1 MGDEAPPASVGVG
14 ACCAIFDADGQI
26 LLVRHD
32 YGRRNWELPGGG
44 AEPGESPDETALRE
58 LREET
63 GLEATIERLTGLYY
77 ETAHERGPFLHVV
90 FRCRPPA
97 GAVPTPNSPE
107 IAEAGFWP
115 VDDLPRPIS
124 DFTERR
130 IADARSGGSPAVIRI
145 EGRTWRT

>member
-1 MGDEAPPASVGVG
+1 MGDEARPATVGMG
-14 ACCAIFDADGQI
+14 ACCAIFDADGHV

-63 GLEATIERLTGLYY
+63 GLEVTIERLTGVYS
-77 ETAHERGPFLHVV
+77 EPDHERGAFLHVV
-90 FRCRPPA
+90 FRCRPPV
-97 GAVPTPNSPE
+97 GAVPKPSPPE
-107 IAEAGFWP
+107 IAEVGFWP
-115 VDDLPRPIS
+115 VESLPRPIS

-130 IADARSGGSPAVIRI
+130 IADARSTGPPAVAHIN
-145 EGRTWRT
+145 GRTWRT

>member
-1 MGDEAPPASVGVG
+1 MRDEARPGTVAVG
-14 ACCAIFDADGQI
+14 ACCAIFDTAGQV

-63 GLEATIERLTGLYY
+63 GLDATIERLTGVYY
-77 ETAHERGPFLHVV
+77 EMGHERGPFLHFV
-90 FRCRPPA
+90 FRCRAPGA
-97 GAVPTPNSPE
+97 AVPNPSSPE
-107 IAEAGFWP
+107 IAEVGFWP
-115 VDDLPRPIS
+115 VEGLPGPMS

-130 IADARSGGSPAVIRI
+130 IADAQADGPPAVIRV
-145 EGRTWRT
+145 EGRAWRT

>member
-1 MGDEAPPASVGVG
+1 MRDEASPATVAVG
-14 ACCAIFDADGQI
+14 ACCAIFDAQGQI

-63 GLEATIERLTGLYY
+63 GLEATMERLTGVYF
-77 ETAHERGPFLHVV
+77 EPGHERGPFLHLV
-90 FRCRPPA
+90 FRCRAPGRTVPA
-97 GAVPTPNSPE
+97 PSSPE
-107 IAEAGFWP
+107 IAEVGFWP

-130 IADARSGGSPAVIRI
+130 IADARSGGPPAVIRV
-145 EGRTWRT
+145 EGRAWRT

>member
-1 MGDEAPPASVGVG
+1 MRAEAAPATVAVG
-14 ACCAIFDADGQI
+14 ACCAIFDTEGRI

-63 GLEATIERLTGLYY
+63 GLDATIERLTGVYF
-77 ETAHERGPFLHVV
+77 EPGHERGPFLHLV
-90 FRCRPPA
+90 FRCRAPWPA
-97 GAVPTPNSPE
+97 LPAPSSRE
-107 IAEAGFWP
+107 IADVGFWP
-115 VDDLPRPIS
+115 VEALPRPIS

-130 IADARSGGSPAVIRI
+130 IADARSGGSPIVARVQ
-145 EGRTWRT
+145 GRTWRT